1 MAVDQDELPVAGFG
15 AHRAL
20 YVQAGDPEGILVSDV
35 FIDELSREIHGSGRG
50 TTPIGDP
57 VAELDDF
64 LERAREWASAEAAR
78 YRRVAESPLFD
89 AARPAV
95 ASRIGLNCAPM
106 SLISGAWLQWLVTS
120 GTCDSELSSLVLG
133 LYAADVGVGKPRCD
147 RGSRYLDLL
156 RDLGLESRAVPESR
170 LAAEPQVLDS
180 AFRLPGVLLAM
191 SRCGTEFRPELLG
204 ADVCLRALGLLPP
217 LGFLRDS
224 LHVDARWSS
233 IDLGGSAA
241 DTSLKIARTLLE
253 ADGDD
258 AAGLLGGARWALAR
272 VQEWSEELLDLIA
285 DVLDPAFE
293 MAEMLGLRSRL
304 GAAYHADFV
313 LDGRTL
319 REWFADA
326 RDGRGEG
333 FVAALAASR
342 LVKKGRPE
350 VSRILGRLLDD
361 DGPMFRIFSPED
373 LGVLQRWIA
382 SLGDD
387 SEQPAGSA
395 STIGRSAKSATGDEV
410 PDGSGVLHPTTDGV
424 ASSGDVDDEVP
435 ATLRLAFHR
444 LLGRGDS
451 PGLRRFALDYVS
463 DWLDQSRTGIERV
476 KKPPRSWEPGGLRQ
490 WLLDQHDEH
499 DELFQSYGDM
509 EAPPR
514 EVVIDT
520 YLQLAPLNLV
530 DGSWLAGF
538 TDYRH
543 ASSDFGHFLFATH
556 FDELGNGERRLNHPV
571 IYRRLMREMGFD
583 LPPTATLEFAHW
595 PDFRDESFA
604 LPVYWLSIN
613 RFPRRFLPEVLGLNL
628 AMELSGVGG
637 TYRRERFNLR
647 SHGFSSQYFDIHNTI
662 DNVATGHSAWAAD
675 AVEVYLA
682 GLCSRLGTGAAET
695 AWDRIRV
702 GFRSLK
708 PPKSAQ
714 PVRPKRDD

>member
-1 MAVDQDELPVAGFG
+1 MDQDRLPGAGFG

-20 YVQAGDPEGILVSDV
+20 YVQAGDPEGILLSGALVE
-35 FIDELSREIHGSGRG
+35 ELGREVHGSGRAAAQS
-50 TTPIGDP
+50 GDP

-64 LERAREWASAEAAR
+64 LERAREWASAESAL

-95 ASRIGLNCAPM
+95 AARIGLNCAPL
-106 SLISGAWLQWLVTS
+106 SLNSGAWLQWLVS
-120 GTCDSELSSLVLG
+120 PGNGESELSSLVLG
-133 LYAADVGVGKPRCD
+133 LYAEDVGVGGPRRD

-156 RDLGLESRAVPESR
+156 RELDLENRAVPDSR
-170 LAAEPQVLDS
+170 LAAEPHTLDS

-191 SRCGTEFRPELLG
+191 SRCGERFRAELLG
-204 ADVCLRALGLLPP
+204 ADVCLRTLGLLPP

-224 LHVDARWSS
+224 LDVDARWPSL
-233 IDLGGSAA
+233 DLGGAAA
-241 DTSLKIARTLLE
+241 DTSLKIARILLE
-253 ADGDD
+253 SGGED

-272 VQEWSEELLDLIA
+272 VREWSEELLDLVT

-293 MAEMLGLRSRL
+293 MAELLGQRSRQA
-304 GAAYHADFV
+304 AAYHADFV

-342 LVKKGRPE
+342 LVKEGRPDL
-350 VSRILGRLLDD
+350 SRLLGRLLDD

-373 LGVLQRWIA
+373 LAVLRRWID
-382 SLGDD
+382 SLGQDGAR
-387 SEQPAGSA
+387 PAVSA
-395 STIGRSAKSATGDEV
+395 PRIRRSDV
-410 PDGSGVLHPTTDGV
+410 PRPTTADFEISGAGDG
-424 ASSGDVDDEVP
+424 GDDVDGVDDEAP
-435 ATLRLAFHR
+435 ATIRLAYHR

-451 PGLRRFALDYVS
+451 PGLRRFALGYVE
-463 DWLDQSRTGIERV
+463 DWLDRARAGIERV
-476 KKPPRSWEPGGLRQ
+476 KNPPRAWEPGCLRS
-490 WLLDQHDEH
+490 WLLEQHDEH
-499 DELFQSYGDM
+499 DKLYQAFGDM
-509 EAPPR
+509 EAPGLD
-514 EVVIDT
+514 VVIDT
-520 YLQLAPLNLV
+520 YVQLAPLNLV

-556 FDELGNGERRLNHPV
+556 FDELGNGESRLNHPI

-583 LPPTATLEFAHW
+583 LPPTATPEFANW
-595 PDFRDESFA
+595 PEFRDESFG
-604 LPVYWLSIN
+604 LPVYWLAIN

-682 GLCSRLGTGAAET
+682 GLCSRLGTGAAES
-695 AWDRIRV
+695 AWERIRV
-702 GFRSLK
+702 GYRSLYPPK
-708 PPKSAQ
+708 PPKTAAS
-714 PVRPKRDD
+714 